1 MPLMRFMKS
10 DFHVISFEMI
20 SIYDTLRFLG
30 WEIAF
35 KLSLMWYKTVITTVF
50 AGQEGV
56 DNIKIILKTSYIKCT

>member
-1 MPLMRFMKS
+1 M
-10 DFHVISFEMI
+10 
-20 SIYDTLRFLG
+20 IYDTLRFLG